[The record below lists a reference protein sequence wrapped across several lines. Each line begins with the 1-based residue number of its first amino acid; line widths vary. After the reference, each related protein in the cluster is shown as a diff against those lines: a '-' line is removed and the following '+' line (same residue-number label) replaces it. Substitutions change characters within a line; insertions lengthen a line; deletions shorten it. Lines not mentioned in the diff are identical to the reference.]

1 MFFFS
6 SRKTL
11 ENISSNISFLPFWEI
26 LLDRYKLDF
35 SICPLRP
42 LTVLLYFFF
51 CLFMMHASE
60 IFSTIFQS
68 VQSSY
73 QIFSVNI
80 IFMSKYFALFLLY
93 LPILFYSCFCLPIS
107 VLFLVMLFFHLPPFL
122 P

>member
-42 LTVLLYFFF
+42 LTVLLCSFF
-51 CLFMMHASE
+51 CLFVMHSGE

-68 VQSSY
+68 VQSRY
-73 QIFSVNI
+73 QIVSVNI
-80 IFMSKYFALFLLY
+80 IFMSEIFTLFLLY
-93 LPILFYSCFCLPIS
+93 LPILFYSCFYLPIS
-107 VLFLVMLFFHLPPFL
+107 VLFLVMLFHLSPFL